1 MNNDNVVAEL
11 DSIPTSVPHCDR
23 FVELLHGEGMSSPV
37 SEITSERVGRTA
49 TAARAATT
57 QEVAALEQ
65 RLAFLSQPAAEEV
78 SPLELALQ
86 GQLQEAQ
93 QARAAAEAM
102 RQGAL
107 VADDIVGALVMER
120 LRACKPGETLL
131 LDGYPRNERQA
142 ASLEREVARAGS
154 AVAAAVWLEV
164 SEPVLVSRLAGR
176 RVCGA
181 CAANYHVTNLPP
193 RVAGVCDACG
203 AALIQREDD
212 RPERVANRLVV
223 FREQTAALIDWY
235 AARGLLVRIDAEGD
249 ADETTAR
256 VARTV
261 MA

>member
-1 MNNDNVVAEL
+1 MKVIV
-11 DSIPTSVPHCDR
+11 
-23 FVELLHGEGMSSPV
+23 LLGAPGSGKGTIASRLSRRYPVCHVSS
-37 SEITSERVGRTA
+37 GDLL
-49 TAARAATT
+49 RAAVRQADT
-57 QEVAALEQ
+57 
-65 RLAFLSQPAAEEV
+65 PA
-78 SPLELALQ
+78 
-86 GQLQEAQ
+86 
-93 QARAAAEAM
+93 ARAAAEAM
-102 RQGAL
+102 RRGEL
-107 VADDIVGALVMER
+107 VADEVVGALVIER
-120 LRACKPGETLL
+120 LRQCAPGETLL

>member
-1 MNNDNVVAEL
+1 MKVIV
-11 DSIPTSVPHCDR
+11 
-23 FVELLHGEGMSSPV
+23 LLGAPGSGKGTIASRLSRRYPVCHVSS
-37 SEITSERVGRTA
+37 GDLL
-49 TAARAATT
+49 RAA
-57 QEVAALEQ
+57 VAQAGT
-65 RLAFLSQPAAEEV
+65 PA
-78 SPLELALQ
+78 
-86 GQLQEAQ
+86 
-93 QARAAAEAM
+93 ARAAAEAM
-102 RQGAL
+102 RKGEL
-107 VADDIVGALVMER
+107 VADEVVGALVIER
-120 LRACKPGETLL
+120 LRQCAAGETLL

-164 SEPVLVSRLAGR
+164 PEPVLVSRLAGR
-176 RVCGA
+176 RVCSA

-223 FREQTAALIDWY
+223 YREQTAALIDWY

-256 VARTV
+256 VTRTV